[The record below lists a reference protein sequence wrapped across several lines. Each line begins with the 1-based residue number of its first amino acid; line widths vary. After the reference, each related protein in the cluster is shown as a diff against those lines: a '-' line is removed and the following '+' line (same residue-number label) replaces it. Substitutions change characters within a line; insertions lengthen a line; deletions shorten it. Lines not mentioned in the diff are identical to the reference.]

1 MIFIGKSRSYEI
13 IEYRK
18 IIERQIC
25 TSPGIIKLF
34 GCEDEEYP
42 EEIIPYKYSFPHEYI
57 PAKEGETTKVA
68 KRFINYE
75 ISANI
80 DPRNNT
86 FKDLTIY
93 FFVSC
98 HEDLIQY
105 KEKGRTY
112 LWYDKAVC
120 ELDNIF
126 CEKNVLGIGRT
137 TLVSNTPYC
146 PQQKYKGRLL
156 KFIVKDFNNGL
167 KYGK

>member
-1 MIFIGKSRSYEI
+1 MGKSRSYEI

-18 IIERQIC
+18 KIMTEIC
-25 TSPGIIKLF
+25 MSKEIVKLL

-42 EEIIPYKYSFPHEYI
+42 EDIIPYKWVFPHEYI
-57 PAKEGETTKVA
+57 PDTIKETD
-68 KRFINYE
+68 RFINFE
-75 ISANI
+75 ISATL
-80 DPRNNT
+80 DTRNNV

-93 FFVSC
+93 FFVVC
-98 HEDLIQY
+98 HEDVIRY
-105 KEKGRTY
+105 KDKSINY

-126 CEKNVLGIGRT
+126 CEKNILGIGET
-137 TLVSNTPYC
+137 VLVNNTPYC
-146 PQQKYKGRLL
+146 PQQKFKGRLL

>member
-1 MIFIGKSRSYEI
+1 MFIGKSRSYEI

-18 IIERQIC
+18 LIERQIC
-25 TSPGIIKLF
+25 TSPELIKLL
-34 GCEDEEYP
+34 GCENEEYP
-42 EEIIPYKYSFPHEYI
+42 EDIIPYKYSFPHEFI
-57 PAKEGETTKVA
+57 PETQSKT

-80 DPRNNT
+80 DSRNNT

-93 FFVSC
+93 FFVLC
-98 HEDLIQY
+98 HEDIIQY
-105 KEKGRTY
+105 TEKGRTY

-126 CEKNVLGIGRT
+126 CEKNILGVGKT

-156 KFIVKDFNNGL
+156 KFVVKDFNNGL